1 MEAAVLLYSSCRC
14 DRETNTGWID
24 NMTKKFLAL
33 IFCAGLCLGMSSCAK
48 VSSERISELKNK
60 GYAVSLVDNNVACIT
75 EYGVN
80 YFFEPGVSR
89 PKLKTIVLTAPSQRE
104 KVREAGYQVT
114 VTFVMKSLG
123 RRVLLFDDPRLR
135 KGPSGEDELYN
146 IQFRFEFKDGF
157 SEDDL
162 TNNRGF
168 HDVARDYRSF
178 QRVLSLEE
186 IQRIYDR
193 GLELEN
199 QL

>member
-1 MEAAVLLYSSCRC
+1 M
-14 DRETNTGWID
+14 
-24 NMTKKFLAL
+24 MKKFLAL
-33 IFCAGLCLGMSSCAK
+33 ILCAGLCLGMSSCVK

-75 EYGVN
+75 EDGVN

-199 QL
+199 LL